1 MYIRDLPGRFLAA
14 NRLHTD
20 QRGNVEILKAF
31 WDTKC
36 DWTDTEIVHPLLV
49 YADLLA
55 TGDPRN
61 IETAKRIYDERLTG
75 LVRED

>member
-1 MYIRDLPGRFLAA
+1 MPGRFLAA
-14 NRLHTD
+14 NRLRTNPK
-20 QRGNVEILKAF
+20 GNVEILRTF
-31 WDTKC
+31 WDTRC
-36 DWTDTEIVHPLLV
+36 DWTDPEIVPPLLV

-61 IETAKRIYDERLTG
+61 LETARRIYDEQLAG